1 MDYFEQRNEN
11 TIEKTRRIIKELPTF
26 ANEFFVGIQ
35 TRTSPLTRLNYAYD
49 LRIFFDYLSNYLYGG
64 KVSINEITLADLERL
79 QAFDIECYVEHLNSY
94 TYNGKKFHC
103 GEKAKE
109 RKLASLRSFFK
120 YYFKK
125 DKLSSDITRKV
136 DMPKIHEKAII
147 RLDSEEISKLLD
159 MVDSEFIC
167 DLSTRQNSY
176 HNITRIRDVA
186 VLTLFLST
194 GIRISELVGLNK
206 KDFNFA
212 NNSFIVTRKGG
223 NKSILYFG
231 EETEKAIKDYLQWIE
246 DEKAEETDFGRKISD
261 EDCLFYSLQGKRI
274 SVRAVQNLVKKYSKI
289 ITPLKKITPHK
300 LRSTFG
306 TELYQNTKDIYV
318 VADVLGH
325 RDVNTTKKHYAAI
338 SEEIRRKAAATVKL
352 RDDEK

>member
-1 MDYFEQRNEN
+1 MDYFEQRNEQ
-11 TIEKTRRIIKELPTF
+11 TIEKTRRIIKELPPF

-49 LRIFFDYLSNYLYGG
+49 LRIFFDYLSYQLYNGT
-64 KVSINEITLADLERL
+64 VSVKEITLADLEKL
-79 QAFDIECYVEHLNSY
+79 TAFDIECYVEYLGSY
-94 TYNGKKFHC
+94 SINGKKFHC

-125 DKLSSDITRKV
+125 DKLTSDITTKV

-147 RLDSEEISKLLD
+147 RLDTDEIVRLLD
-159 MVDSEFIC
+159 TVDS
-167 DLSTRQNSY
+167 DLIYGLSDRQNAY
-176 HNITRIRDVA
+176 HNITKIRDVA
-186 VLTLFLST
+186 ILTLFLST
-194 GIRISELVGLNK
+194 GIRISELIGLNK
-206 KDFNFA
+206 KDFNFN

-231 EETEKAIKDYLQWIE
+231 DETAKAIKSYLNWIE
-246 DEKAEETDFGRKISD
+246 EEKLSGSDFASKIID
-261 EDCLFYSLQGKRI
+261 EDCLFYSLQGNRI
-274 SVRAVQNLVKKYSKI
+274 SVRAVQNLVKKYSKLV
-289 ITPLKKITPHK
+289 TPLKKITPHK

-306 TELYQNTKDIYV
+306 TELYHNTQDIYV

-352 RDDEK
+352 RDDED